1 MKTVFV
7 CDHCPQ
13 MLAGRFNNADDCQ
26 SHELS
31 CEYNPGNRT
40 CATCRHAVVDERAMS
55 RRGVRAKCA
64 VFGDR
69 KYRSECSRYEEEK
82 R

>member
-7 CDHCPQ
+7 CDFCPQ
-13 MLAGRFNNADDCQ
+13 MLAGRFNNAETCQ

-40 CATCRHAVVDERAMS
+40 CATCRHLDFDERA
-55 RRGVRAKCA
+55 RTRGVRAKCTQ
-64 VFGDR
+64 FGDR
-69 KYRSECSRYEEEK
+69 KYRCECPRYEEAK
-82 R
+82 S